1 MSGSPLATSMI
12 AAAPD
17 TLAPDGSE
25 IRFLPQLR
33 GGSMVHCRVPVG
45 TTTKAVRHKTVE
57 ELWYVLDGVGEI
69 WRRMDGEEKIDPLV
83 AGTAVTIPLHV
94 HFQFRNTGTVPLDI
108 VIVTMPPW
116 PSMDEAEPVPD
127 RWTPSPGAPAAT

>member
-1 MSGSPLATSMI
+1 VTAERLATRMI

-25 IRFLPQLR
+25 IRFLPQLG

-45 TTTKAVRHKTVE
+45 VTTMAVRHRTVE

-69 WRRMDGEEKIDPLV
+69 WRRMDEEDRVDPLC
-83 AGTAVTIPLHV
+83 AGTSVAIPLGA
-94 HFQFRNTGTVPLDI
+94 HFQFRNTGDTPLDI

-116 PSMDEAEPVPD
+116 PNMEEAERVED
-127 RWTPSPGAPAAT
+127 HWTPVVSVQA

>member
-1 MSGSPLATSMI
+1 MTDERFMTAMI
-12 AAAPD
+12 AADPD

-25 IRFLPQLR
+25 IRFLPQLE

-45 TTTKAVRHKTVE
+45 VTTRAVRHRTVQ

-69 WRRMDGEEKIDPLV
+69 WRGLADGDQVDPLC
-83 AGTAVTIPLHV
+83 AGTAVTIPLGV
-94 HFQFRNTGTVPLDI
+94 HFQFRNTGDVPLDI

-116 PSMDEAEPVPD
+116 PGMAEAERVDDHWP
-127 RWTPSPGAPAAT
+127 PAASVQT